1 MPRDKAHAR
10 MPKTRSKRGREAGPE
25 HTVLEAH
32 LLEAGEAGE
41 EAGGE
46 EAAAPKARRVG
57 FDLGSAVEPEGG
69 GSSGQP
75 PPAAARAEPLGEA
88 PQHGEG
94 GGAPLASS
102 RRLLTVEELPNACK
116 SKEQPRLLVARW
128 IEEHE
133 DAEKACVDAGL
144 EVLLLILEEC
154 NLLGDFHR
162 IREKNQSA
170 ERAFRLLKLEAE
182 RAATAHR
189 DAPSG
194 QCQMCG
200 KRSRVRCQEPG
211 CEEFTHHHCM
221 LTWTAMVVHED
232 VRVCCR
238 HLQVAIDPWSD
249 MHVHLS

>member
-75 PPAAARAEPLGEA
+75 LPVAARAEPLGEA

-94 GGAPLASS
+94 GGGAFGSAKAPSHGQ
-102 RRLLTVEELPNACK
+102 
-116 SKEQPRLLVARW
+116 EQQHA
-128 IEEHE
+128 
-133 DAEKACVDAGL
+133 
-144 EVLLLILEEC
+144 
-154 NLLGDFHR
+154 
-162 IREKNQSA
+162 
-170 ERAFRLLKLEAE
+170 
-182 RAATAHR
+182 AHR
-189 DAPSG
+189 VSASLSHPPTQLSWNPV
-194 QCQMCG
+194 
-200 KRSRVRCQEPG
+200 KR
-211 CEEFTHHHCM
+211 F
-221 LTWTAMVVHED
+221 
-232 VRVCCR
+232 
-238 HLQVAIDPWSD
+238 
-249 MHVHLS
+249 